1 MSYPE
6 YPTHLKLVP
15 DPSLASRRIALLRSS
30 HLCFVRMFF
39 LLSFMKALSFLQ
51 TAVSV
56 ALGGEDPELWDLCDL
71 RAPQISIY
79 VFQLFLAVRHL
90 FL

>member
-1 MSYPE
+1 
-6 YPTHLKLVP
+6 
-15 DPSLASRRIALLRSS
+15 
-30 HLCFVRMFF
+30 MFF

-56 ALGGEDPELWDLCDL
+56 ALGGEDPELWDLYDL